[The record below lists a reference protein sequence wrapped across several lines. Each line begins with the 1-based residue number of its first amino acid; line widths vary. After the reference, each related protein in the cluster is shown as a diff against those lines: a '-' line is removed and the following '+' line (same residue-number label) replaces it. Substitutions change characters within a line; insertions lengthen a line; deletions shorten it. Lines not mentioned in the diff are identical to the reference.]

1 MVDQLDLLI
10 GSVVSNAVVD
20 HHVEAVPPTPHV
32 DRQGDWVSH
41 VNRAGDPG
49 ASQAVAGTDLHEALG
64 RSEGEDHRVRGVC
77 SKVEAGE
84 RAISFGHR
92 IEVRKQC
99 LKTIKTCFKGAYLF
113 TVNFTFVISSERIE
127 KRRGIGLKVN
137 DWRERKRSPDEMS
150 LVRREPGR
158 ASWITLG
165 NRNVASSVTPPVS
178 SD

>member
-10 GSVVSNAVVD
+10 GSVVSHAVVD

-32 DRQGDWVSH
+32 DRQGDGVSH
-41 VNRAGDPG
+41 VNRAGDPR
-49 ASQAVAGTDLHEALG
+49 SCQAVAGTDLHEALG
-64 RSEGEDHRVRGVC
+64 RSKGEDHRVRGVC
-77 SKVEAGE
+77 SAVEAGE
-84 RAISFGHR
+84 RAISFGHP

-99 LKTIKTCFKGAYLF
+99 LKTCFKGAYLF

>member
-10 GSVVSNAVVD
+10 GSVVSDAVVD

-32 DRQGDWVSH
+32 DRQGDRVSH

-49 ASQAVAGTDLHEALG
+49 AGQAVAGTDLHEALG
-64 RSEGEDHRVRGVC
+64 RRKGEDHRVRGVC
-77 SKVEAGE
+77 SAVEVEGE
-84 RAISFGHR
+84 RAISFGQR

-99 LKTIKTCFKGAYLF
+99 LKTCFKGAYLF
-113 TVNFTFVISSERIE
+113 TVNFTIVISSERIE
-127 KRRGIGLKVN
+127 KRRGIGMKVN

>member
-32 DRQGDWVSH
+32 DRQGDGVSH

-64 RSEGEDHRVRGVC
+64 RRKGEDHRVRSVC
-77 SKVEAGE
+77 SAVEVEGE

-99 LKTIKTCFKGAYLF
+99 LKTCFKGAYLF
-113 TVNFTFVISSERIE
+113 TVKFTFV
-127 KRRGIGLKVN
+127 V
-137 DWRERKRSPDEMS
+137 
-150 LVRREPGR
+150 
-158 ASWITLG
+158 
-165 NRNVASSVTPPVS
+165 
-178 SD
+178 

>member
-1 MVDQLDLLI
+1 MMVDQLDLLI

-49 ASQAVAGTDLHEALG
+49 ARQAVARTDLHEALG
-64 RSEGEDHRVRGVC
+64 RREGEDHRVRGVC
-77 SKVEAGE
+77 SKVEVEGE
-84 RAISFGHR
+84 RAILFGHP

-99 LKTIKTCFKGAYLF
+99 LRTCFKGAYLF

-137 DWRERKRSPDEMS
+137 DWRESKKKS
-150 LVRREPGR
+150 
-158 ASWITLG
+158 
-165 NRNVASSVTPPVS
+165 
-178 SD
+178 